1 MEIAAQL
8 LIYTSILGF
17 ILGFVV
23 SKTNFC
29 TMGAVS
35 DWVNIGD
42 LSRFKAWMFA
52 AAIAILG
59 VTILDFLSFF
69 DVKDSRIPYT
79 SEILAWPRHILGGLM
94 FGIGMTYASGCGN
107 KVLIRVGGG
116 NLKSLIVLIV
126 AGIMAYIMSPREDF
140 YGEYFHSWMNPI
152 SLDLAEIGIYDQSLS
167 TIISYVFS
175 VTNDAYFNLV
185 IGLLVS
191 MTMIVLIFKS
201 GKFIQNFDNVFSGIV
216 VGMVIVLA
224 WLLTG
229 GSIGE
234 EWIEANDF
242 LDYPAPSVG
251 VQSFT
256 FINPMGETLI
266 YAGNAADSFYLT
278 FGVAALLSV
287 ILGSFVYSISS
298 KNFRIEW
305 FLSKQDFIRHIIGA
319 ILIGVGGVLALGC
332 TIGQGVTGISTLALG
347 SFITLVFIILGA
359 AITMKIEFYNA
370 VYEDC
375 SFFDSLRS
383 SLADLNLI
391 PNKFRTLEK
400 I

>member
-1 MEIAAQL
+1 MEIATQL
-8 LIYTSILGF
+8 LIYIGVLGF

-23 SKTNFC
+23 TKTNFC

-42 LSRFKAWMFA
+42 LSRFKSWMLA

-59 VTILDFLSFF
+59 VAILNFLSFF
-69 DVKDSRIPYT
+69 DINDSRIPYRN
-79 SEILAWPRHILGGLM
+79 SLLAWPRYIIGGLM
-94 FGIGMTYASGCGN
+94 FGVGMTYASGCGN

-116 NLKSLIVLIV
+116 NLKSLVVLIV
-126 AGIMAYIMSPREDF
+126 AGIMAYVMTRTDF
-140 YGEYFHSWMNPI
+140 YGIIFHSWMNPI
-152 SLDLAEIGIYDQSLS
+152 SLDLAQIGILDQSLP
-167 TIISYVFS
+167 TIISSIFS
-175 VTNDAYFNLV
+175 INNSANFNL
-185 IGLLVS
+185 ILGIIVS
-191 MTMIVLIFKS
+191 SIMIFVIFKS
-201 GKFIQNFDNVFSGIV
+201 GKFIQNFDNVFSGIT
-216 VGMVIVLA
+216 VGLVIVMA

-229 GSIGE
+229 GVTGQ

-242 LDYPAPSVG
+242 LDDPLPSVG
-251 VQSFT
+251 MQSFT

-266 YAGNAADSFYLT
+266 FAGNAADSYYLT
-278 FGVAALLSV
+278 FGVTALLSV
-287 ILGSFVYSISS
+287 ITGSFVYTVLSN
-298 KNFRIEW
+298 NFRIEW

-319 ILIGVGGVLALGC
+319 VLIGVGGVLAMGC
-332 TIGQGVTGISTLALG
+332 TIGQGVTGISTLAIG
-347 SFITLVFIILGA
+347 SFITLIFIILGA
-359 AITMKIEFYNA
+359 AITMKVEFYNA

-391 PNKFRTLEK
+391 PNRFRKLEK

>member
-1 MEIAAQL
+1 MEVATQL
-8 LIYTSILGF
+8 LIYIGVLGF

-23 SKTNFC
+23 TKTNFC

-42 LSRFKAWMFA
+42 LSRFKSWMLA

-59 VTILDFLSFF
+59 VAILNHLSFF
-69 DVKDSRIPYT
+69 DINDSRIPYRN
-79 SEILAWPRHILGGLM
+79 SLLAWPRYIIGGLM

-116 NLKSLIVLIV
+116 NLKSLVVLIV
-126 AGIMAYIMSPREDF
+126 AGIMAYVMTRTDF
-140 YGEYFHSWMNPI
+140 YGIIFHSWMNPI
-152 SLDLAEIGIYDQSLS
+152 SLDLAQIGILDQSLP
-167 TIISYVFS
+167 TIISSIFS
-175 VTNDAYFNLV
+175 INNSANFNL
-185 IGLLVS
+185 ILGIIVS
-191 MTMIVLIFKS
+191 SIMIFVIFKS
-201 GKFIQNFDNVFSGIV
+201 GKFIQNFDNVFSGIT
-216 VGMVIVLA
+216 VGLVIVMA

-229 GSIGE
+229 GVTGQ

-242 LDYPAPSVG
+242 LDDPLPSVG
-251 VQSFT
+251 MQSFT

-266 YAGNAADSFYLT
+266 FAGNAADSYYLT
-278 FGVAALLSV
+278 FGVTALLAVITGAFFYSV
-287 ILGSFVYSISS
+287 LSN
-298 KNFRIEW
+298 NFRIEW

-319 ILIGVGGVLALGC
+319 VLIGVGGVLAMGC
-332 TIGQGVTGISTLALG
+332 TIGQGVTGISTLAIG
-347 SFITLVFIILGA
+347 SFITLIFIILGA
-359 AITMKIEFYNA
+359 AITMKVEFYNA

-391 PNKFRTLEK
+391 PNRFRKLEK

>member
-1 MEIAAQL
+1 MEVATQL
-8 LIYTSILGF
+8 LIYIGILGF

-23 SKTNFC
+23 TKTNFC

-42 LSRFKAWMFA
+42 LSRFKSWMLA

-59 VTILDFLSFF
+59 VAILNFLSFF
-69 DVKDSRIPYT
+69 DINDSRIPYRN
-79 SEILAWPRHILGGLM
+79 SLLAWPRYVIGGLM

-116 NLKSLIVLIV
+116 NLKSLVVLIV
-126 AGIMAYIMSPREDF
+126 AGIMAYVMTRTDF
-140 YGEYFHSWMNPI
+140 YGIIFHSWMNPI
-152 SLDLAEIGIYDQSLS
+152 SLDLAQIGILDQSLP
-167 TIISYVFS
+167 TIISSTFS
-175 VTNDAYFNLV
+175 INNSANFNLIIGV
-185 IGLLVS
+185 IVS
-191 MTMIVLIFKS
+191 SIMIFMIFKS
-201 GKFIQNFDNVFSGIV
+201 GKFIQNFDNVFSGII
-216 VGMVIVLA
+216 VGLVIVMA

-229 GSIGE
+229 GVTGQ

-242 LDYPAPSVG
+242 LDDPLPGVG
-251 VQSFT
+251 MQSFT

-266 YAGNAADSFYLT
+266 FAGNVPNLYYLT
-278 FGVAALLSV
+278 FGVTALLSV
-287 ILGSFVYSISS
+287 ITGAFVYSILSN
-298 KNFRIEW
+298 NFRIEW

-319 ILIGVGGVLALGC
+319 VLIGIGGVLAMGC
-332 TIGQGVTGISTLALG
+332 TIGQGVTGVSTLAIG
-347 SFITLVFIILGA
+347 SFITLIFIILGA
-359 AITMKIEFYNA
+359 AITMKVEFYNA

-383 SLADLNLI
+383 SLADLSLI
-391 PNKFRTLEK
+391 PNRFRKLEK

>member
-1 MEIAAQL
+1 MEAAAKL
-8 LIYTSILGF
+8 LIYTSVLGF

-23 SKTNFC
+23 TKTNFC

-42 LSRFKAWMFA
+42 LSRFKSWMFA

-59 VTILDFLSFF
+59 VTILEFLSFF
-69 DVKDSRIPYT
+69 DINDSRIPYRN
-79 SEILAWPRHILGGLM
+79 SVLAWPRYIIGGLM

-126 AGIMAYIMSPREDF
+126 AGVMAYIMTRTDF
-140 YGEYFHSWMNPI
+140 YGIVFHSWMNPI
-152 SLDLAEIGIYDQSLS
+152 SLDLAQIGILDQSLP
-167 TIISYVFS
+167 TIVSSIFS
-175 VTNDAYFNLV
+175 INNGLYFNLT

-191 MTMIVLIFKS
+191 LTMITLIFKS
-201 GKFIQNFDNVFSGIV
+201 GKFIKNFDNVFSGIV
-216 VGMVIVLA
+216 VGSVVVLA

-229 GSIGE
+229 GSTGE
-234 EWIEANDF
+234 SWIEANDF
-242 LDYPAPSVG
+242 LDNPAPSVG

-256 FINPMGETLI
+256 FINPMGEALI
-266 YAGNAADSFYLT
+266 YVGNLADSFYLT
-278 FGVAALLSV
+278 FGVVALASV
-287 ILGSFVYSISS
+287 IFGSFVYSISS

-305 FLSKQDFIRHIIGA
+305 FLSKQDFMRHIVGA
-319 ILIGVGGVLALGC
+319 VLIGIGGVLALGC
-332 TIGQGVTGISTLALG
+332 TIGQGVTGISTLAIG
-347 SFITLVFIILGA
+347 SFITLIFIILGA

-391 PNKFRTLEK
+391 PNKFRALEK

>member
-1 MEIAAQL
+1 MEAASQL

-23 SKTNFC
+23 TKTNFC

-52 AAIAILG
+52 GAIAILG

-69 DVKDSRIPYT
+69 DINDSRIPYRN
-79 SEILAWPRHILGGLM
+79 SVLAWPRYILGGLM
-94 FGIGMTYASGCGN
+94 FGVGMTYASGCGN
-107 KVLIRVGGG
+107 KVLIRIGGG
-116 NLKSLIVLIV
+116 NLKSLVVLV
-126 AGIMAYIMSPREDF
+126 TAGVMAYIMTRTDF
-140 YGEYFHSWMNPI
+140 YGIIFHSWMNPI
-152 SLDLAEIGIYDQSLS
+152 SLDLAQIGILDQSLP
-167 TIISYVFS
+167 TIISSIFS
-175 VTNDAYFNLV
+175 MSNDLYFNLI
-185 IGLLVS
+185 IGLLIPFA
-191 MTMIVLIFKS
+191 MIMLIFKS
-201 GKFIQNFDNVFSGIV
+201 GKFIQNFDNVFSGVV
-216 VGMVIVLA
+216 VGLIVVLA

-229 GSIGE
+229 GSVGQ
-234 EWIEANDF
+234 EWVEANDF
-242 LDYPAPSVG
+242 LDNPAPSVG

-266 YAGNAADSFYLT
+266 YAGNLADSFYFT

-287 ILGSFVYSISS
+287 IFGSFVYSISS
-298 KNFRIEW
+298 KNFRVEW
-305 FLSKQDFIRHIIGA
+305 FLSKQDFLRHIIGA
-319 ILIGVGGVLALGC
+319 ILIGIGGVLALGC

-347 SFITLVFIILGA
+347 SFITLIFIILGA

-391 PNKFRTLEK
+391 PNKFRALEK

>member
-23 SKTNFC
+23 TKTNFC

-69 DVKDSRIPYT
+69 DIDDSRIPYRN
-79 SEILAWPRHILGGLM
+79 SILAWPRYIVGGLM
-94 FGIGMTYASGCGN
+94 FGVGMTYASGCGN

-116 NLKSLIVLIV
+116 NLKSVIVLLV
-126 AGIMAYIMSPREDF
+126 AGIMAYIMTRTDF
-140 YGEYFHSWMNPI
+140 YGIVFHSWMNPI
-152 SLDLAEIGIYDQSLS
+152 SLDLAQLGILDQSLP
-167 TIISYVFS
+167 TIISSVFS
-175 VTNDAYFNLV
+175 LTNGVYFNLLV
-185 IGLLVS
+185 GLIVS
-191 MTMIVLIFKS
+191 FIMIVMIFKS
-201 GKFIQNFDNVFSGIV
+201 GKFIRSFDNVLSGIV
-216 VGMVIVLA
+216 VGSVVVLA

-229 GSIGE
+229 GSTGQ

-242 LDYPAPSVG
+242 LDNPAPGVG

-256 FINPMGETLI
+256 FINPMGETII
-266 YAGNAADSFYLT
+266 YASNAADSFYLT
-278 FGVAALLSV
+278 FGVSALLSV
-287 ILGSFVYSISS
+287 ILGAFVYSISS
-298 KNFRIEW
+298 RNFRIEW
-305 FLSKQDFIRHIIGA
+305 FSSKQDFIRHVIGGV
-319 ILIGVGGVLALGC
+319 LIGVGGVLALGC

-347 SFITLVFIILGA
+347 SFITLIFIILGA

-375 SFFDSLRS
+375 SFFDSLIS
-383 SLADLNLI
+383 SMADLNLI

>member
-1 MEIAAQL
+1 MEVATQL
-8 LIYTSILGF
+8 LIYIGILGF

-23 SKTNFC
+23 TKTNFC

-42 LSRFKAWMFA
+42 LSRFKSWMLA

-59 VTILDFLSFF
+59 VAILNFLSFF
-69 DVKDSRIPYT
+69 DINDSRIPYRN
-79 SEILAWPRHILGGLM
+79 SLLAWPRYIIGGLM

-116 NLKSLIVLIV
+116 NLKSLVVLIV
-126 AGIMAYIMSPREDF
+126 AGIMAYVMTRTDF
-140 YGEYFHSWMNPI
+140 YGIIFHSWMNPI
-152 SLDLAEIGIYDQSLS
+152 SLDLAQIGILDQSLP
-167 TIISYVFS
+167 TIISSIFS
-175 VTNDAYFNLV
+175 INNSADFNL
-185 IGLLVS
+185 ILGIIVS
-191 MTMIVLIFKS
+191 SIMIFMIFKS
-201 GKFIQNFDNVFSGIV
+201 GKFIQNFDNVFGGFIV
-216 VGMVIVLA
+216 GLVIVMA

-229 GSIGE
+229 GVIGQ

-242 LDYPAPSVG
+242 LDDPLPSVG
-251 VQSFT
+251 MQSFT

-266 YAGNAADSFYLT
+266 FAGNAADSYYLT
-278 FGVAALLSV
+278 FGVTALLSV
-287 ILGSFVYSISS
+287 ITGAFFYSVLSN
-298 KNFRIEW
+298 NFRIEW

-319 ILIGVGGVLALGC
+319 VLIGVGGVLAMGC
-332 TIGQGVTGISTLALG
+332 TIGQGVTGISTLAIG
-347 SFITLVFIILGA
+347 SLITLIFIILGA
-359 AITMKIEFYNA
+359 AITMKVEFYNA

-391 PNKFRTLEK
+391 PNRFRKLEK

>member
-1 MEIAAQL
+1 MEVATQL
-8 LIYTSILGF
+8 LIYIGILGF

-23 SKTNFC
+23 TKTNFC

-42 LSRFKAWMFA
+42 LSRFKSWMLA

-59 VTILDFLSFF
+59 VAILNFLSFF
-69 DVKDSRIPYT
+69 DINDSRIPYRN
-79 SEILAWPRHILGGLM
+79 SLLAWPRYIIGGLM
-94 FGIGMTYASGCGN
+94 FGVGMTYASGCGN

-116 NLKSLIVLIV
+116 NLKSLVVLIV
-126 AGIMAYIMSPREDF
+126 AGIMAYVMTRTDF
-140 YGEYFHSWMNPI
+140 YGIIFHSWMNPI
-152 SLDLAEIGIYDQSLS
+152 SLDLAQIGILDQSLP
-167 TIISYVFS
+167 TIISSIFS
-175 VTNDAYFNLV
+175 INNSANFNL
-185 IGLLVS
+185 ILGIIVS
-191 MTMIVLIFKS
+191 SIMIFVIFKS
-201 GKFIQNFDNVFSGIV
+201 GKFIQNFDNVFSGIT
-216 VGMVIVLA
+216 VGLVIVMA

-229 GSIGE
+229 GVTGQ

-242 LDYPAPSVG
+242 LDDPLPSVG
-251 VQSFT
+251 MQSFT

-266 YAGNAADSFYLT
+266 FAGNAADSYYLT
-278 FGVAALLSV
+278 FGVTALLSV
-287 ILGSFVYSISS
+287 ITGSFVYTVLSN
-298 KNFRIEW
+298 NFRIEW

-319 ILIGVGGVLALGC
+319 VLIGVGGVLAMGC
-332 TIGQGVTGISTLALG
+332 TIGQGVTGISTLAIG
-347 SFITLVFIILGA
+347 SFITLIFIILGA
-359 AITMKIEFYNA
+359 AITMKVEFYNA

-391 PNKFRTLEK
+391 PNRFRKLEK

>member
-1 MEIAAQL
+1 MEVATQL
-8 LIYTSILGF
+8 LIYIGILGF

-23 SKTNFC
+23 TKTNFC

-42 LSRFKAWMFA
+42 LSRFKSWMLA

-59 VTILDFLSFF
+59 VAILNFLSFF
-69 DVKDSRIPYT
+69 DINDSRIPYRN
-79 SEILAWPRHILGGLM
+79 SLLAWPRYIIGGLM

-116 NLKSLIVLIV
+116 NLKSLVVLIV
-126 AGIMAYIMSPREDF
+126 AGIMAYVRTRTDF
-140 YGEYFHSWMNPI
+140 YGIIFHSWMNPI
-152 SLDLAEIGIYDQSLS
+152 SLDLAQIGILDQSLP
-167 TIISYVFS
+167 TIISSIFS
-175 VTNDAYFNLV
+175 INNSADFNLMLGV
-185 IGLLVS
+185 IVS
-191 MTMIVLIFKS
+191 SIMIFMIFKS
-201 GKFIQNFDNVFSGIV
+201 GKFIQNFDNVFSGII
-216 VGMVIVLA
+216 VGLVIVMA

-229 GSIGE
+229 GATGQ

-242 LDYPAPSVG
+242 LDDPLPGVG
-251 VQSFT
+251 MQSFT

-266 YAGNAADSFYLT
+266 FAGNVPNLYYLT
-278 FGVAALLSV
+278 FGVTALLSV
-287 ILGSFVYSISS
+287 ITGAFVYSILSN
-298 KNFRIEW
+298 NFRIEW

-319 ILIGVGGVLALGC
+319 VLIGIGGVLAMGC
-332 TIGQGVTGISTLALG
+332 TIGQGVTGISTLAIG
-347 SFITLVFIILGA
+347 SFITLIFIILGA
-359 AITMKIEFYNA
+359 AITMKVEFYNA

-383 SLADLNLI
+383 SLADLSLI
-391 PNKFRTLEK
+391 PNRFRKLEK

>member
-1 MEIAAQL
+1 MEVATQL
-8 LIYTSILGF
+8 LIYIGILGF

-23 SKTNFC
+23 TKTNFC

-42 LSRFKAWMFA
+42 LSRFKSWMLA

-59 VTILDFLSFF
+59 VAILSFLSFF
-69 DVKDSRIPYT
+69 DINDSRIPYRN
-79 SEILAWPRHILGGLM
+79 SLLAWPRYIIGGLM

-116 NLKSLIVLIV
+116 NLKSLVVLII
-126 AGIMAYIMSPREDF
+126 AGIMAYVMTRTDF
-140 YGEYFHSWMNPI
+140 YGIVFHSWMNPI
-152 SLDLAEIGIYDQSLS
+152 SLDLAQIGILDQSLP
-167 TIISYVFS
+167 TIISSMFS
-175 VTNDAYFNLV
+175 INNSAHFNL
-185 IGLLVS
+185 ILGIIVS
-191 MTMIVLIFKS
+191 LIMIFMIFKS
-201 GKFIQNFDNVFSGIV
+201 GKFIQNFDNVFSGII
-216 VGMVIVLA
+216 VGLVIVMA

-229 GSIGE
+229 GVIGQ

-242 LDYPAPSVG
+242 LDDPLPSVG
-251 VQSFT
+251 MQSFT

-266 YAGNAADSFYLT
+266 FAGNAANLYYLT
-278 FGVAALLSV
+278 FGVTALLSV
-287 ILGSFVYSISS
+287 ITGAFVYSVLT

-305 FLSKQDFIRHIIGA
+305 FLSKQDFIRHTIGA
-319 ILIGVGGVLALGC
+319 VLIGIGGVLAMGC
-332 TIGQGVTGISTLALG
+332 TIGQGVTGISTLAIG

-359 AITMKIEFYNA
+359 AITMKVEFYNA

-391 PNKFRTLEK
+391 PNRFRKLEK

>member
-1 MEIAAQL
+1 MEVAAEL

-23 SKTNFC
+23 TKTNFC

-52 AAIAILG
+52 AAIAVLG

-69 DVKDSRIPYT
+69 DINDSRIPYRN
-79 SEILAWPRHILGGLM
+79 SLLAWPRYVIGGLM
-94 FGIGMTYASGCGN
+94 FGVGMTYASGCGN

-116 NLKSLIVLIV
+116 NLKSLVVLII
-126 AGIMAYIMSPREDF
+126 AGAMAYIMTRTDF
-140 YGEYFHSWMNPI
+140 YGVVFHSWMNPI
-152 SLDLAEIGIYDQSLS
+152 SLDLAQIGILDQSLPS
-167 TIISYVFS
+167 IISSLFS
-175 VTNDAYFNLV
+175 VTNGVYFNLMV
-185 IGLLVS
+185 GLIVS
-191 MTMIVLIFKS
+191 IVMIILNFKS
-201 GKFIQNFDNVFSGIV
+201 GKFIQNFDNVFSGIT
-216 VGMVIVLA
+216 VGLIIVLA

-229 GSIGE
+229 GSTGE

-242 LDYPAPSVG
+242 LDNPAPGVG

-305 FLSKQDFIRHIIGA
+305 FLSKQDFFRHIVGA
-319 ILIGVGGVLALGC
+319 ILIGIGGVLALGC

-391 PNKFRTLEK
+391 PNKFRVLEK

>member
-1 MEIAAQL
+1 MEVATQL
-8 LIYTSILGF
+8 LIYIGILGF

-23 SKTNFC
+23 TKTNFC

-42 LSRFKAWMFA
+42 LSRFKSWMLA

-59 VTILDFLSFF
+59 VAILNFLSFF
-69 DVKDSRIPYT
+69 DINDSRIPYRN
-79 SEILAWPRHILGGLM
+79 SLLAWPRYIIGGLM

-116 NLKSLIVLIV
+116 NLKSLVVLIV
-126 AGIMAYIMSPREDF
+126 AGIMAYVMTRTDF
-140 YGEYFHSWMNPI
+140 YGIIFHSWMNPI
-152 SLDLAEIGIYDQSLS
+152 SLDLAQIGIIDQSLP
-167 TIISYVFS
+167 TIISS
-175 VTNDAYFNLV
+175 ILSINNSTHFNLILGV
-185 IGLLVS
+185 TVS
-191 MTMIVLIFKS
+191 SVMIFMIFKS
-201 GKFIQNFDNVFSGIV
+201 GKFIQSFDNVFSGII
-216 VGMVIVLA
+216 VGSVIVTA

-229 GSIGE
+229 GVTGQ

-242 LDYPAPSVG
+242 LDDPLPSVG
-251 VQSFT
+251 MQSFT

-266 YAGNAADSFYLT
+266 FAGNAANSYYLT
-278 FGVAALLSV
+278 FGVTALLSV
-287 ILGSFVYSISS
+287 IIGSFVYSILS

-319 ILIGVGGVLALGC
+319 VLIGIGGVLAMGC

-347 SFITLVFIILGA
+347 SFITLIFIILGA

-391 PNKFRTLEK
+391 PNRFRKLEK

>member
-1 MEIAAQL
+1 MEVAAQL

-23 SKTNFC
+23 TKTNFC

-52 AAIAILG
+52 AAIAVLG

-69 DVKDSRIPYT
+69 DINDSRIPYRN
-79 SEILAWPRHILGGLM
+79 SVLAWPRYVVGGLM
-94 FGIGMTYASGCGN
+94 FGVGMTYASGCGN

-116 NLKSLIVLIV
+116 NLKSLVVLIV
-126 AGIMAYIMSPREDF
+126 AGTMAYIMTRTDF
-140 YGEYFHSWMNPI
+140 YGIVFHSWMNPI
-152 SLDLAEIGIYDQSLS
+152 SLDLAQIGILDQSLPS
-167 TIISYVFS
+167 IISSIFS
-175 VTNDAYFNLV
+175 VTNGVYFNLMV
-185 IGLLVS
+185 GLIVS
-191 MTMIVLIFKS
+191 IVMIILIFKS
-201 GKFIQNFDNVFSGIV
+201 GKFVQNFDNVFSGIT
-216 VGMVIVLA
+216 VGLIIVLA

-229 GSIGE
+229 GSTGE

-242 LDYPAPSVG
+242 LDNPAPGVG

-305 FLSKQDFIRHIIGA
+305 FLSKQDFIRHIVGA
-319 ILIGVGGVLALGC
+319 ILIGIGGVLALGC

-391 PNKFRTLEK
+391 PNKFRVLEK

>member
-1 MEIAAQL
+1 MEVATQL
-8 LIYTSILGF
+8 LIYIGILGF

-23 SKTNFC
+23 TKTNFC

-42 LSRFKAWMFA
+42 LSRFKSWMLA

-59 VTILDFLSFF
+59 VAILNFLSFF
-69 DVKDSRIPYT
+69 DINDSRIPYRN
-79 SEILAWPRHILGGLM
+79 SLLAWPRYIIGGLM

-116 NLKSLIVLIV
+116 NLKSLVVLIV
-126 AGIMAYIMSPREDF
+126 AGIMAYVMTRTDF
-140 YGEYFHSWMNPI
+140 YGIIFHSWMNPI
-152 SLDLAEIGIYDQSLS
+152 SLDLAQIGILDQSLP
-167 TIISYVFS
+167 TIISSIFS
-175 VTNDAYFNLV
+175 INNSADFNL
-185 IGLLVS
+185 ILGIIVS
-191 MTMIVLIFKS
+191 SIMIFMIFKS
-201 GKFIQNFDNVFSGIV
+201 GKFIQNFDNVFSGII
-216 VGMVIVLA
+216 VGLVIVMA

-229 GSIGE
+229 GATGQ

-242 LDYPAPSVG
+242 LDDPLPGVG
-251 VQSFT
+251 MQSFT

-266 YAGNAADSFYLT
+266 FAGNVPNLYYLT
-278 FGVAALLSV
+278 FGVTALLSV
-287 ILGSFVYSISS
+287 ITGAFVYSILSN
-298 KNFRIEW
+298 NFRIEW

-319 ILIGVGGVLALGC
+319 VLIGIGGVLAMGC
-332 TIGQGVTGISTLALG
+332 TIGQGVTGISTLAIG
-347 SFITLVFIILGA
+347 SFITLIFIILGA
-359 AITMKIEFYNA
+359 AITMKVEFYNA

-383 SLADLNLI
+383 SLADLSLI
-391 PNKFRTLEK
+391 PNRFRKLEK